1 MKTLLLVE
9 DERDILENNR
19 RFFKAEGYRVL
30 TAENLVQAREHLF
43 WGGVVGFSSIRS
55 VIGAIVLDILLPDGN
70 GLDLL
75 RELRESGGKTPV
87 IMLTAWGK
95 SSDVARGLK
104 LGANDYMSKPFTYE
118 VLQARVEAMFRN
130 VEQMPEVIEKGALTL
145 RPAPMTATLNG
156 KDLMLS
162 RKEFALLMFFI
173 QNENR
178 IMGAEYLYE
187 NVWGS
192 PMAGDDNA
200 IKVTLS
206 KLRKKISGSG
216 YTIAAEYGE
225 GYRFETD

>member
-1 MKTLLLVE
+1 MRTLLLVE

-19 RFFKAEGYRVL
+19 RFFTAEGYRVL
-30 TAENLVQAREHLF
+30 TAENLAQARELL
-43 WGGVVGFSSIRS
+43 SKETP
-55 VIGAIVLDILLPDGN
+55 GAIVLDIMLPDGN

-75 RELRESGGKTPV
+75 SELREAGRKTPV

-104 LGANDYMSKPFTYE
+104 LGANDYMSKPSAYE

-145 RPAPMTATLNG
+145 KPAPMTATLNG
-156 KDLMLS
+156 EDLTLS
-162 RKEFALLMFFI
+162 RKEFALLLFFT

-178 IMGAEYLYE
+178 VLSADYLYE
-187 NVWGS
+187 KVWNS

-206 KLRKKISGSG
+206 KLRKKIRGSG

-225 GYRFETD
+225 GYRFETA

>member
-1 MKTLLLVE
+1 
-9 DERDILENNR
+9 
-19 RFFKAEGYRVL
+19 
-30 TAENLVQAREHLF
+30 
-43 WGGVVGFSSIRS
+43 
-55 VIGAIVLDILLPDGN
+55 
-70 GLDLL
+70 
-75 RELRESGGKTPV
+75 
-87 IMLTAWGK
+87 
-95 SSDVARGLK
+95 VARGLK

-145 RPAPMTATLNG
+145 KPAPMTATLSG
-156 KDLMLS
+156 EDLTLS

-178 IMGAEYLYE
+178 VMSAEYLYE
-187 NVWGS
+187 NVWGA

-225 GYRFETD
+225 GYRFERT

>member
-1 MKTLLLVE
+1 MRTLLLIE

-19 RFFKAEGYRVL
+19 RFFTAEGYRVL
-30 TAENLVQAREHLF
+30 TAENLTQAKERL
-43 WGGVVGFSSIRS
+43 SSETPD
-55 VIGAIVLDILLPDGN
+55 AIVLDIMLPDGN

-75 RELRESGGKTPV
+75 SELRGAGRKTPV

-104 LGANDYMSKPFTYE
+104 LGANDYMSKPFAYE

-145 RPAPMTATLNG
+145 KPAPMTATLNG
-156 KDLMLS
+156 EDLTLS
-162 RKEFALLMFFI
+162 RKEFALLMFFT

-178 IMGAEYLYE
+178 VMSAAYLYE

-225 GYRFETD
+225 GYRFETS